1 MGCTERDRGELH
13 DKSLV
18 DPENSKLSTL
28 SQVIARDLWILALE
42 VHPTP
47 EPPIPPADDDEEH
60 NSQGGPGPS
69 TMSIAAQK
77 QSAYPS
83 GSASQPLPSVKKRTA
98 SQPVTREESVQA
110 EPRASTEEPK
120 KRGRGRPSGRTDS
133 KPRRPGRHHP
143 ELRTLGQDALP
154 RKKRGRPLG
163 RKNTKKKKVTIAGG
177 ADFDMDATDEDEGL
191 DEDDLEHLTDDE
203 DWTDDDIDTP
213 DKRDDQKVEGEPY
226 TLLDQKPNDDDGDID
241 NDEYDYGDSE
251 GDIESDLLERLSAFS
266 DDDSVSSQSSL
277 ESILIEGTVKVPFSN
292 GKVHHMD
299 KDVRGRFIS
308 TSGFPYGVKH
318 SSNLKWSSGNHVQ
331 GVSAETVVHILVLS
345 LWMMRIPIMMIDIM
359 RYVVSQLHKRSCR
372 Y

>member
-1 MGCTERDRGELH
+1 
-13 DKSLV
+13 
-18 DPENSKLSTL
+18 
-28 SQVIARDLWILALE
+28 
-42 VHPTP
+42 
-47 EPPIPPADDDEEH
+47 
-60 NSQGGPGPS
+60 
-69 TMSIAAQK
+69 
-77 QSAYPS
+77 
-83 GSASQPLPSVKKRTA
+83 
-98 SQPVTREESVQA
+98 
-110 EPRASTEEPK
+110 
-120 KRGRGRPSGRTDS
+120 
-133 KPRRPGRHHP
+133 
-143 ELRTLGQDALP
+143 
-154 RKKRGRPLG
+154 
-163 RKNTKKKKVTIAGG
+163 
-177 ADFDMDATDEDEGL
+177 MDATDEDEGL